1 MSNGNTDPDAG
12 KASVIRVENKIKN
25 KVTLGGKITGSGFD
39 DQLLREA
46 EQRVDGLQ
54 DVFLEAADED
64 MDRLVEAYRSAES
77 EPEKLDT
84 HLNTVQGVAHDLKGY
99 GDNINYP
106 LLTRFGNSLSLFLR
120 KAEAPDDK
128 RLEVTRVH
136 VEAMRLVL
144 NEQITGDGGKQ
155 GEELYAALDEAVRK
169 YLKASDY

>member
-1 MSNGNTDPDAG
+1 MSNGDTDRDEEEG
-12 KASVIRVENKIKN
+12 KVIRVENKIKH

-46 EQRVDGLQ
+46 EQRIEGLQ
-54 DVFLEAADED
+54 NVFLEAADED
-64 MDRLVEAYRSAES
+64 MERLMTAFRLAES
-77 EPEKLDT
+77 EPEQRDT
-84 HLNTVQGVAHDLKGY
+84 HLSTVQGVAHDIKGY

-120 KAEAPDDK
+120 KAEAPDDI

-136 VEAMRLVL
+136 VDAMRLVL
-144 NEQITGDGGKQ
+144 NEEITGDGGET
-155 GEELYAALDEAVRK
+155 GEELFAALDEAVRK